1 MKNRSQDLLRIRLGV
16 KTTTLNDN
24 MRANEY
30 FQNATIRPA
39 IQFQHEL
46 LIASFKN
53 YINKH
58 KNVFYA
64 LTTDKKIAYIDTAI
78 HKDIKFR
85 NALKGILIG
94 VFTVEEYETYINDSS
109 ALNKRMMNFVIE
121 HLKDNVL
128 RFDKNTNLEISA

>member
-16 KTTTLNDN
+16 KTTTINDN
-24 MRANEY
+24 MGANEY
-30 FQNATIRPA
+30 FQNNTIRPA

-58 KNVFYA
+58 KNVFYD
-64 LTTDKKIAYIDTAI
+64 LPIDKKLIYIDTAL

-85 NALKGILIG
+85 NSLKGILIG
-94 VFTVEEYETYINDSS
+94 VFTTEEYHTYIKDSS
-109 ALNKRMMNFVIE
+109 RLNKRMMNLVIE

-128 RFDKNTNLEISA
+128 RFEKMSDLNISA